1 VALMHDVNQSERFFA
16 PSARTIC
23 GNLAANL
30 RRMDT
35 AVKKQ
40 PKNGV
45 TMESMEK
52 EWSGQKN
59 WQALWQAYEETPYF
73 NDCLCL
79 KVGEKA
85 PATKP
90 ADAVVLWLTGEN
102 PRSQPHDSDFNR
114 EANRRLESR
123 LKKWMQ
129 QVANDAMGNVNTRG
143 LPRIEKAIARHPDGK
158 WPAEHGFFVYLPRPL
173 WSQNR
178 EFWETLAADFGQNA
192 IVVAEPGKPVRLM
205 AIDPV
210 LRHYCKTH
218 QAANA
223 E

>member
-1 VALMHDVNQSERFFA
+1 MHDVNQSERFFA
-16 PSARTIC
+16 PSARAIC

-30 RRMDT
+30 KRMDT
-35 AVKKQ
+35 TVNNES
-40 PKNGV
+40 KNAATAEPV
-45 TMESMEK
+45 ETEC
-52 EWSGQKN
+52 SGQKH
-59 WQALWQAYEETPYF
+59 WQALWQAYQETSYF

-102 PRSQPHDSDFNR
+102 SRSQPHDSDFNR

-129 QVANDAMGNVNTRG
+129 QVANDAMGNVNTLG
-143 LPRIEKAIARHPDGK
+143 LPRLEKAIAKHPGGQ
-158 WPAEHGFFVYLPRPL
+158 WPAEHGFFVYVPRPL

-192 IVVAEPGKPVRLM
+192 IVVAEPDKPVRLM
-205 AIDPV
+205 AIDPA
-210 LRHYCKTH
+210 LRQYCKTR